1 MRLSTKLLSLLL
13 LLPASVF
20 GATATIGTLNVTTLQ
35 SSGAA
40 STIDYGPEDTWG
52 YGTANQ
58 FTIEFVTVSDT
69 DNPARQDPAGNWV
82 GNVDYEYAVAK
93 YSATEDQLTK
103 AKAIG
108 GFNTTFS
115 SLGTNMPATQIDHIE
130 AMQFVNWLNVKKGYP
145 KAYNIDISGSLLAW
159 PDSDDWAGGTNQ
171 IRNGAALYHLPSAN
185 EYYKAA
191 QWDEASAT
199 WFLYGQGT
207 NTPIQVNGYW
217 ANGSTNFGTAVC
229 NQQFDARYP
238 EWDSPGN
245 IVNVIVDADVSG
257 VITNITYDSFVSG
270 HVVFES
276 TDTFKIVQGAVTNA
290 TATVATWQK
299 IENVPGT
306 FTNFVAGTGYTD
318 GVGSITLSG
327 HTVGVRI
334 YTDGSG
340 GVVGA
345 EPTSGRFN
353 SADYT
358 TVLDIV
364 QAGGSGAT
372 CKVLRYVED
381 TYTDG
386 VRVPETWT
394 IVSGGSGYSDGAA
407 TFQTRHFGQLSFNDW
422 LEVEP
427 TTGLQYYKLCVGAA
441 EVTRAGGPSPWGA
454 VGMFGNVSNLTDTE
468 QDFIND
474 GSTTWF
480 RYYGF
485 WWERNAVI
493 TSNLGSEAW
502 NVATPTTGA
511 WSNGFRVA
519 KRLE

>member
-1 MRLSTKLLSLLL
+1 MRRSTLLLSLLL
-13 LLPASVF
+13 TASAF

-35 SSGAA
+35 SSGEA
-40 STIDYGPEDTWG
+40 STTDYGPEDTWG

-58 FTIEFVTVSDT
+58 FTIEFVTVD
-69 DNPARQDPAGNWV
+69 DVGNPARLDPSGTNYV
-82 GNVDYEYAVAK
+82 GSLDYKFAIAK
-93 YSATEDQLTK
+93 YSATEDQLAK

-108 GFNTTFS
+108 GFNATFS
-115 SLGTNMPATQIDHIE
+115 SLGTNMPAGQIDHIE
-130 AMQFVNWLNVKKGYP
+130 AMQFVNWLNVHKGYP
-145 KAYNIDISGSLLAW
+145 KAYNIDISGNLITWS
-159 PDSDDWAGGTNQ
+159 DSDDWAGGTNQ

-191 QWDEASAT
+191 QWDPFSKT

-207 NTPIQVNGYW
+207 NTPVQVNGYW
-217 ANGSTNFGTAVC
+217 ANGSTNWGTAVC

-245 IVNVIVDADVSG
+245 IVNVTLTTSG
-257 VITNITYDSFVSG
+257 GAITGITYDSFVSG

-276 TDTFKIVQGAVTNA
+276 TNTFKIVQGAVTNA
-290 TATVATWQK
+290 TATVATWQA
-299 IENVPGT
+299 ITNVPGT

-318 GVGSITLSG
+318 GVGSVTLG
-327 HTVGVRI
+327 GYTVGVRI
-334 YTDGSG
+334 YTDGAG

-353 SADYT
+353 TSDYS

-364 QAGGSGAT
+364 QAGGSGAMCT
-372 CKVLRYVED
+372 VLRYVED
-381 TYTDG
+381 TYTNG
-386 VRVPETWT
+386 VRVPDTFT
-394 IVSGGSGYSDGAA
+394 IVSDGTGYNDGAA
-407 TFQTRHFGQLSFNDW
+407 TFQTRHFGQMSFDDW
-422 LEVEP
+422 LEIEP

-441 EVTRAGGPSPWGA
+441 EVNRAGGPSPWGA
-454 VGMFGNVSNLTDTE
+454 VGLFGNVSNLTDTE
-468 QDFIND
+468 KDFVND

-485 WWERNAVI
+485 WWERNAV
-493 TSNLGSEAW
+493 TSSNLGSEAW
-502 NVATPTTGA
+502 NVATATTGA